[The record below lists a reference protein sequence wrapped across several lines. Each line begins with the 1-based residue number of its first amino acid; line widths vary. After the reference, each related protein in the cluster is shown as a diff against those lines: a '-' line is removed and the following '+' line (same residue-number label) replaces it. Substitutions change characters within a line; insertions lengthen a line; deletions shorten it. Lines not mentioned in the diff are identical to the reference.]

1 MNWIYE
7 FPFQLTIDTSAID
20 KGVRSFALTFD
31 AVLRVIRQGLTS
43 ILVLISDILT
53 FIPWW
58 VLVLLVI
65 GLYFKQSKRI
75 WMSLIYG
82 GLLSLIGLIGFWPLM
97 ISTLSIVITAVILS
111 VVLGFPLGL
120 LLSLSERA
128 NLIMR
133 PVLDT
138 MQTMPVFVYLIP
150 AMLLFG
156 LGRVPA
162 VMATVIYAIVPI
174 IRLTNLGIRQVNPE
188 IVEAS
193 RSFGATTIQTLI
205 KVQIPQAFTTIMAG
219 LNQTLM
225 MAMAMVVTASM
236 IGAPG
241 LGAEVLIAVNRIEIG
256 RGLVSGSAV
265 VILAII
271 LDRLSQGWVKP
282 TSEEDG
288 V

>member
-1 MNWIYE
+1 MNWIYD
-7 FPFQLTIDTSAID
+7 FPFQLTIDTAAID
-20 KGVRSFALTFD
+20 EGVRAFALTFD
-31 AVLRVIRQGLTS
+31 AVLRVIRQGLTTT
-43 ILVLISDILT
+43 LLTISDVLT

-58 VLVLLVI
+58 VMVLLVI
-65 GLYFKQSKRI
+65 VLSYQQSKRI
-75 WMSLIYG
+75 WISLMYG
-82 GLLSLIGLIGFWPLM
+82 ALLSLIGLVGLWPLM
-97 ISTLSIVITAVILS
+97 LSTLSIVVTAVILS
-111 VVLGFPLGL
+111 VALGFPLGL
-120 LLSLSERA
+120 ILSLSERA
-128 NLIMR
+128 NMIIR

-188 IVEAS
+188 IIEAS
-193 RSFGATTIQTLI
+193 RSFGATTLQTLI

-256 RGLVSGSAV
+256 RGLVSGSAI
-265 VILAII
+265 VIVAII
-271 LDRLSQGWVKP
+271 LDRLSQGWVK
-282 TSEEDG
+282 TSSQEES

>member
-31 AVLRVIRQGLTS
+31 SVLRVIRQGLTS
-43 ILVLISDILT
+43 TLLAISDILT

-65 GLYFKQSKRI
+65 VLYFMQSKKI
-75 WMSLIYG
+75 GMSLLYG
-82 GLLSLIGLIGFWPLM
+82 GLLSLIGFAGLWTLM

-111 VVLGFPLGL
+111 VALGFPFGL

-128 NLIMR
+128 NQIMR

-150 AMLLFG
+150 ALLLFG

-205 KVQIPQAFTTIMAG
+205 KVQIPQSFTTIMAG

-241 LGAEVLIAVNRIEIG
+241 LGMEVLISVNRIEVG
-256 RGLVSGSAV
+256 RGLVSGTAI
-265 VILAII
+265 VIVAII

-282 TSEEDG
+282 HTEEESL
-288 V
+288 

>member
-43 ILVLISDILT
+43 ILVLISDLLT
-53 FIPWW
+53 LIPWW

-82 GLLSLIGLIGFWPLM
+82 GLLSLIGFIGFWPLM

-111 VVLGFPLGL
+111 VILGFPLGL

-128 NLIMR
+128 NMIMR

-193 RSFGATTIQTLI
+193 RSFGATTLQTLI

-256 RGLVSGSAV
+256 RGLVSGSTV

>member
-7 FPFQLTIDTSAID
+7 FPFQLTIDTSSID

-31 AVLRVIRQGLTS
+31 AVLRVIRQGLTT
-43 ILVLISDILT
+43 VLLAISDLLT

-65 GLYFKQSKRI
+65 VLYFKQSKRL
-75 WMSLIYG
+75 WMSIIYG
-82 GLLSLIGLIGFWPLM
+82 VLLSMIGMIGLWPLM

-111 VVLGFPLGL
+111 VAIGFPLGL

-128 NLIMR
+128 NMIMR

-150 AMLLFG
+150 ALLLFG

-162 VMATVIYAIVPI
+162 VMATIIYAIVPI

-193 RSFGATTIQTLI
+193 RSFGATTLQTLI

-241 LGAEVLIAVNRIEIG
+241 LGAEVLIAVNRIEVG
-256 RGLVSGSAV
+256 RGLVSGSAI
-265 VILAII
+265 VIVAII

-282 TSEEDG
+282 NEEEG
-288 V
+288 I

>member
-31 AVLRVIRQGLTS
+31 SVLRVIRQGLTNTLLT
-43 ILVLISDILT
+43 IYDLLT

-65 GLYFKQSKRI
+65 GLYFKQSKKI
-75 WMSLIYG
+75 GMSLLYG
-82 GLLSLIGLIGFWPLM
+82 GLLSLIGFTGLWTLM

-111 VVLGFPLGL
+111 VMLGFPFGL

-128 NLIMR
+128 NRIMR

-241 LGAEVLIAVNRIEIG
+241 LGMEVLISVNRIEVG
-256 RGLVSGSAV
+256 RGLVSGTAI
-265 VILAII
+265 VIVAII
-271 LDRLSQGWVKP
+271 LDRLSQGWVKSQ
-282 TSEEDG
+282 TEEESL
-288 V
+288 

>member
-31 AVLRVIRQGLTS
+31 AVLRVIRQGLTT
-43 ILVLISDILT
+43 VLLAISDLLT

-65 GLYFKQSKRI
+65 VLYFKQSKRL
-75 WMSLIYG
+75 WMSIIYG
-82 GLLSLIGLIGFWPLM
+82 VLLSMIGMIGLWPLM

-111 VVLGFPLGL
+111 VVIGFPLGL

-128 NLIMR
+128 NMIMR

-150 AMLLFG
+150 ALLLFG

-162 VMATVIYAIVPI
+162 VMATIIYAIVPI

-193 RSFGATTIQTLI
+193 RSFGATTLQTLI

-241 LGAEVLIAVNRIEIG
+241 LGAEVLIAVNRIEVG
-256 RGLVSGSAV
+256 RGLVSGSAI
-265 VILAII
+265 VIVAII

-282 TSEEDG
+282 SEEEG
-288 V
+288 I

>member
-20 KGVRSFALTFD
+20 QGVRSFALTFD
-31 AVLRVIRQGLTS
+31 AVLRVIRQGLTT
-43 ILVLISDILT
+43 ILLAISDLLT

-65 GLYFKQSKRI
+65 VLYFKQSKRL
-75 WMSLIYG
+75 WMSIIYG
-82 GLLSLIGLIGFWPLM
+82 VLLSMIGMIGLWPLM

-111 VVLGFPLGL
+111 VAIGFPLGL

-128 NLIMR
+128 NMIMR

-150 AMLLFG
+150 ALLLFG

-162 VMATVIYAIVPI
+162 VMATIIYAIVPI

-193 RSFGATTIQTLI
+193 RSFGATTLQTLI

-241 LGAEVLIAVNRIEIG
+241 LGAEVLIAVNRIEVG
-256 RGLVSGSAV
+256 RGLVSGSAI
-265 VILAII
+265 VIVAII

-282 TSEEDG
+282 NEEEG
-288 V
+288 I

>member
-20 KGVRSFALTFD
+20 RGVRSFALTFD
-31 AVLRVIRQGLTS
+31 AVLRVIRQGLTT
-43 ILVLISDILT
+43 ILLAISDLLT

-58 VLVLLVI
+58 VLLLLVI
-65 GLYFKQSKRI
+65 ALYFKQSKRL
-75 WMSLIYG
+75 WMAILYG
-82 GLLSLIGLIGFWPLM
+82 VLLSMIGMIGLWPLM

-111 VVLGFPLGL
+111 VVIGFPLGL

-128 NLIMR
+128 NMIMR

-150 AMLLFG
+150 ALLLFG

-162 VMATVIYAIVPI
+162 VMATIIYAIVPI

-193 RSFGATTIQTLI
+193 RSFGATTLQTLI

-241 LGAEVLIAVNRIEIG
+241 LGAEVLIAVNRIEVG
-256 RGLVSGSAV
+256 RGLVSGSAI
-265 VILAII
+265 VIVAII

-282 TSEEDG
+282 SEEEG
-288 V
+288 I

>member
-31 AVLRVIRQGLTS
+31 AVLRVIRQGLTN
-43 ILVLISDILT
+43 ILLTISDILT

-58 VLVLLVI
+58 VLVLFVI
-65 GLYFKQSKRI
+65 VLYFKQSKKI
-75 WMSLIYG
+75 GMSLVYG
-82 GLLSLIGLIGFWPLM
+82 GLLALIGFTGLWTLM

-111 VVLGFPLGL
+111 VALGFPFGL

-128 NLIMR
+128 NRIMR

-150 AMLLFG
+150 ALLLFG

-241 LGAEVLIAVNRIEIG
+241 LGMEVLISVNRIEVG
-256 RGLVSGSAV
+256 RGLVSGTAI
-265 VILAII
+265 VIVAII

-282 TSEEDG
+282 HSEEESL
-288 V
+288 

>member
-31 AVLRVIRQGLTS
+31 SVLRVIRQGLTN
-43 ILVLISDILT
+43 ILLTISDILT

-58 VLVLLVI
+58 VLVLFVI
-65 GLYFKQSKRI
+65 VLYFKQSKKLG
-75 WMSLIYG
+75 MSLVYG
-82 GLLSLIGLIGFWPLM
+82 GLLALIGFAGLWSLM

-111 VVLGFPLGL
+111 VALGFPFGL

-128 NLIMR
+128 NRIMR

-150 AMLLFG
+150 ALLLFG

-241 LGAEVLIAVNRIEIG
+241 LGMEVLISVNRIEVG
-256 RGLVSGSAV
+256 RGLVSGTAI
-265 VILAII
+265 VIVAII

-282 TSEEDG
+282 HSEEESL
-288 V
+288 

>member
-31 AVLRVIRQGLTS
+31 AVLRVIRQGLIT
-43 ILVLISDILT
+43 VLLAISDLLT

-65 GLYFKQSKRI
+65 ALYFKQSKRL
-75 WMSLIYG
+75 WMSIIYG
-82 GLLSLIGLIGFWPLM
+82 VLLSMIGMIGLWPLM

-111 VVLGFPLGL
+111 VVIGFPLGL

-128 NLIMR
+128 NMIMR

-150 AMLLFG
+150 ALLLFG

-162 VMATVIYAIVPI
+162 VMATIIYAIVPI

-193 RSFGATTIQTLI
+193 RSFGATTLQTLI

-241 LGAEVLIAVNRIEIG
+241 LGAEVLIAVNRIEVG
-256 RGLVSGSAV
+256 RGLVSGSAI
-265 VILAII
+265 VIVAII

-282 TSEEDG
+282 SEEEG
-288 V
+288 I

>member
-31 AVLRVIRQGLTS
+31 SVLRVIRQGLTNTLLT
-43 ILVLISDILT
+43 IYDLLT

-65 GLYFKQSKRI
+65 GLYFKQSKKI
-75 WMSLIYG
+75 GMSLLYG
-82 GLLSLIGLIGFWPLM
+82 GLLSLIGFTGLWTLM

-111 VVLGFPLGL
+111 VMLGFPFGL

-128 NLIMR
+128 NKIMR

-241 LGAEVLIAVNRIEIG
+241 LGMEVLISVNRIEVG
-256 RGLVSGSAV
+256 RGLVSGTAI
-265 VILAII
+265 VIVAII
-271 LDRLSQGWVKP
+271 LDRLSQGWVKSQ
-282 TSEEDG
+282 TEEESL
-288 V
+288 

>member
-31 AVLRVIRQGLTS
+31 SVLRVIRQGLTTTLLT
-43 ILVLISDILT
+43 IYDLLT

-58 VLVLLVI
+58 VLVLIVI
-65 GLYFKQSKRI
+65 GLYFKQSKKI
-75 WMSLIYG
+75 GMSLLYG
-82 GLLSLIGLIGFWPLM
+82 GLLALIGFTGLWTLM
-97 ISTLSIVITAVILS
+97 LSTLSIVITAVILS
-111 VVLGFPLGL
+111 VLFGFPFGL

-128 NLIMR
+128 NKIMR

-174 IRLTNLGIRQVNPE
+174 IRLTNLGIRQVNHE

-241 LGAEVLIAVNRIEIG
+241 LGMEVLISVNRIEVG
-256 RGLVSGSAV
+256 RGLVSGTAI
-265 VILAII
+265 VIVAII

-282 TSEEDG
+282 QTEEESL
-288 V
+288 

>member
-43 ILVLISDILT
+43 ILVLISDLLT
-53 FIPWW
+53 LIPWW

-82 GLLSLIGLIGFWPLM
+82 GLLSLIGFIGFWPLM

-111 VVLGFPLGL
+111 VILGFPLGL

-128 NLIMR
+128 NMIMR

-150 AMLLFG
+150 AMILFG

-193 RSFGATTIQTLI
+193 KSFGATTLQTLI

-256 RGLVSGSAV
+256 RGLVSGSTV

>member
-193 RSFGATTIQTLI
+193 KSFGATTIQTLI

>member
-128 NLIMR
+128 NMIMR

-193 RSFGATTIQTLI
+193 KSFGATTIQTLI

>member
-20 KGVRSFALTFD
+20 RGVRSFALTFD
-31 AVLRVIRQGLTS
+31 SVLKVIRQGLTN
-43 ILVLISDILT
+43 ILLAISDLLT

-58 VLVLLVI
+58 VLVLFVI
-65 GLYFKQSKRI
+65 VLYFKQSKKI
-75 WMSLIYG
+75 GMSLLYG
-82 GLLSLIGLIGFWPLM
+82 GLLSLIGFTGLWTLM

-111 VVLGFPLGL
+111 VLLGFPFGL

-128 NLIMR
+128 NRIMR

-150 AMLLFG
+150 ALLLFG

-193 RSFGATTIQTLI
+193 RSFGATTLQTLI
-205 KVQIPQAFTTIMAG
+205 KVQIPQAFVTIMAG

-241 LGAEVLIAVNRIEIG
+241 LGMEVLISVNRIEVG
-256 RGLVSGSAV
+256 RGLVSGTAI
-265 VILAII
+265 VIVAII

-282 TSEEDG
+282 HTEEESL
-288 V
+288 

>member
-1 MNWIYE
+1 MNWIYD
-7 FPFQLTIDTSAID
+7 FPFQLTIDTAAID
-20 KGVRSFALTFD
+20 EGVRAFALTFD
-31 AVLRVIRQGLTS
+31 AVLRVIRQGLTTT
-43 ILVLISDILT
+43 LLTISDVLT

-58 VLVLLVI
+58 VMVLLVVV
-65 GLYFKQSKRI
+65 LSYQQSKRI
-75 WMSLIYG
+75 WISLMYG
-82 GLLSLIGLIGFWPLM
+82 ALLSLIGLVGLWPLM
-97 ISTLSIVITAVILS
+97 LSTLSIVVTAVILS
-111 VVLGFPLGL
+111 VALGFPLGL
-120 LLSLSERA
+120 ILSLSERA
-128 NLIMR
+128 NMIMR

-193 RSFGATTIQTLI
+193 RSFGATTLQTLI

-256 RGLVSGSAV
+256 RGLVSGSAI
-265 VILAII
+265 VIVAII
-271 LDRLSQGWVKP
+271 LDRLSQGWVK
-282 TSEEDG
+282 TSSQEES

>member
-31 AVLRVIRQGLTS
+31 SVLRVIRQGLTN
-43 ILVLISDILT
+43 ILLSISDILT

-58 VLVLLVI
+58 VLVLVVI
-65 GLYFKQSKRI
+65 GLYYKQSKKI
-75 WMSLIYG
+75 GMSLLYG
-82 GLLSLIGLIGFWPLM
+82 GLLALIGFTGLWTLM

-111 VVLGFPLGL
+111 VTLGFPLGL

-128 NLIMR
+128 NRIMR

-150 AMLLFG
+150 ALLLFG

-241 LGAEVLIAVNRIEIG
+241 LGMEVLISVNRIEVG
-256 RGLVSGSAV
+256 RGLVSGSAI
-265 VILAII
+265 VIVAII

-282 TSEEDG
+282 QNEEEG
-288 V
+288 I

>member
-1 MNWIYE
+1 M
-7 FPFQLTIDTSAID
+7 
-20 KGVRSFALTFD
+20 
-31 AVLRVIRQGLTS
+31 
-43 ILVLISDILT
+43 
-53 FIPWW
+53 
-58 VLVLLVI
+58 
-65 GLYFKQSKRI
+65 
-75 WMSLIYG
+75 YG
-82 GLLSLIGLIGFWPLM
+82 ALLSLIGLVGLWPLM
-97 ISTLSIVITAVILS
+97 LSTLSIVVTAVILS
-111 VVLGFPLGL
+111 VALGFPLGL
-120 LLSLSERA
+120 ILSLSERA
-128 NLIMR
+128 NMIMR

-193 RSFGATTIQTLI
+193 RSFGATTLQTLI

-256 RGLVSGSAV
+256 RGLVSGSAI
-265 VILAII
+265 VIVAII
-271 LDRLSQGWVKP
+271 LDRLSQGWVK
-282 TSEEDG
+282 TSSQEES

>member
-31 AVLRVIRQGLTS
+31 SVLRVIRQGLTTTLLT
-43 ILVLISDILT
+43 IYDLLT

-65 GLYFKQSKRI
+65 GLYFKQSKKI
-75 WMSLIYG
+75 GMSLLYG
-82 GLLSLIGLIGFWPLM
+82 GLLALIGFTGLWTLM
-97 ISTLSIVITAVILS
+97 LSTLSIVITAVILS
-111 VVLGFPLGL
+111 VLLGFPFGL

-128 NLIMR
+128 NRIMR

-241 LGAEVLIAVNRIEIG
+241 LGMEVLISVNRIEVG
-256 RGLVSGSAV
+256 RGLVSGTAI
-265 VILAII
+265 VIVAII

-282 TSEEDG
+282 QTEEESL
-288 V
+288 

>member
-31 AVLRVIRQGLTS
+31 AVLRVIRQGLAN
-43 ILVLISDILT
+43 ILVTISDILT

-58 VLVLLVI
+58 VLVGLVI
-65 GLYFKQSKRI
+65 ALYFKQSKRI

-128 NLIMR
+128 NMIMR

-271 LDRLSQGWVKP
+271 IDRLSQGWVKP
-282 TSEEDG
+282 TTEEDG
-288 V
+288 I

>member
-20 KGVRSFALTFD
+20 QGVRSFALTFD
-31 AVLRVIRQGLTS
+31 AVLRVIRQGLTT
-43 ILVLISDILT
+43 ILLAISDLLT

-58 VLVLLVI
+58 VLVLAVI
-65 GLYFKQSKRI
+65 ALYFKQSKRLWLSI
-75 WMSLIYG
+75 IYG
-82 GLLSLIGLIGFWPLM
+82 VLLSMIGMIGLWPLM

-111 VVLGFPLGL
+111 VAIGFPLGL

-128 NLIMR
+128 NMIMR

-150 AMLLFG
+150 ALLLFG

-162 VMATVIYAIVPI
+162 VMATIIYAIVPI

-193 RSFGATTIQTLI
+193 RSFGATTLQTLV

-241 LGAEVLIAVNRIEIG
+241 LGAEVLIAVNRIEVG
-256 RGLVSGSAV
+256 RGLVSGSAI
-265 VILAII
+265 VIVAII

-282 TSEEDG
+282 SEEEG
-288 V
+288 I

>member
-271 LDRLSQGWVKP
+271 IDRLSQGWVKP
-282 TSEEDG
+282 TTEEDG
-288 V
+288 I

>member
-20 KGVRSFALTFD
+20 QGVRSFALTFD
-31 AVLRVIRQGLTS
+31 AVLRVIRQGLTT
-43 ILVLISDILT
+43 VLLAISDLLT

-65 GLYFKQSKRI
+65 VLYFKQSKRL
-75 WMSLIYG
+75 WMSIIYG
-82 GLLSLIGLIGFWPLM
+82 VLLSMIGMIGLWPLM

-111 VVLGFPLGL
+111 VVIGFPLGL

-128 NLIMR
+128 NMIMR

-150 AMLLFG
+150 ALLLFG

-162 VMATVIYAIVPI
+162 VMATIIYAIVPI

-193 RSFGATTIQTLI
+193 RSFGATTLQTLI

-241 LGAEVLIAVNRIEIG
+241 LGAEVLIAVNRIEVG
-256 RGLVSGSAV
+256 RGLVSGSAI
-265 VILAII
+265 VIVAII

-282 TSEEDG
+282 NEEEG
-288 V
+288 I

>member
-1 MNWIYE
+1 M
-7 FPFQLTIDTSAID
+7 
-20 KGVRSFALTFD
+20 
-31 AVLRVIRQGLTS
+31 
-43 ILVLISDILT
+43 
-53 FIPWW
+53 
-58 VLVLLVI
+58 
-65 GLYFKQSKRI
+65 
-75 WMSLIYG
+75 
-82 GLLSLIGLIGFWPLM
+82 
-97 ISTLSIVITAVILS
+97 
-111 VVLGFPLGL
+111 
-120 LLSLSERA
+120 
-128 NLIMR
+128 IMR
-133 PVLDT
+133 PFLDT

-174 IRLTNLGIRQVNPE
+174 IRLTNLGIRQVNPK
-188 IVEAS
+188 IVES
-193 RSFGATTIQTLI
+193 SKSFGATTLQTLI

-219 LNQTLM
+219 LNQILM

-256 RGLVSGSAV
+256 RGLVSGSTV

-288 V
+288 YEHDFKS

>member
-20 KGVRSFALTFD
+20 RGVHSFALTFD
-31 AVLRVIRQGLTS
+31 AVLRVIRQGLTT
-43 ILVLISDILT
+43 ILLAISDLLT

-65 GLYFKQSKRI
+65 ALYFKQSKRL
-75 WMSLIYG
+75 WMAILYG
-82 GLLSLIGLIGFWPLM
+82 VLLSMIGMIGLWPLM

-111 VVLGFPLGL
+111 VALGFPLGL

-128 NLIMR
+128 NMIMR

-150 AMLLFG
+150 ALLLFG

-162 VMATVIYAIVPI
+162 VMATIIYAIVPI
-174 IRLTNLGIRQVNPE
+174 IRLTNLGIRQVNAE

-193 RSFGATTIQTLI
+193 RSFGATTLQTLV

-241 LGAEVLIAVNRIEIG
+241 LGAEVLIAVNRIEVG
-256 RGLVSGSAV
+256 RGLVSGSAI
-265 VILAII
+265 VIVAII

-282 TSEEDG
+282 TEEEG

>member
-31 AVLRVIRQGLTS
+31 AVLRVIRQGLTT
-43 ILVLISDILT
+43 VLLAISDLLT

-65 GLYFKQSKRI
+65 VLYFKQSKRL
-75 WMSLIYG
+75 WMSIIYG
-82 GLLSLIGLIGFWPLM
+82 VLLSMIGMIGLWPLM

-111 VVLGFPLGL
+111 VAIGFPLGL

-128 NLIMR
+128 NMIMR

-150 AMLLFG
+150 ALLLFG

-162 VMATVIYAIVPI
+162 VMATIIYAIVPI

-193 RSFGATTIQTLI
+193 RSFGATTLQTLI

-241 LGAEVLIAVNRIEIG
+241 LGAEVLIAVNRIEVG
-256 RGLVSGSAV
+256 RGLVSGSAI
-265 VILAII
+265 VIVAII

-282 TSEEDG
+282 SEEEG
-288 V
+288 K

>member
-20 KGVRSFALTFD
+20 QGVRSFALTFD
-31 AVLRVIRQGLTS
+31 AVLRVIRQGLTT
-43 ILVLISDILT
+43 VLLAISDLLT

-65 GLYFKQSKRI
+65 VLYFKQSKRL
-75 WMSLIYG
+75 WMSIIYG
-82 GLLSLIGLIGFWPLM
+82 VLLSMIGMIGLWPLM

-111 VVLGFPLGL
+111 VAIGFPLGL

-128 NLIMR
+128 NMIMR

-150 AMLLFG
+150 ALLLFG

-162 VMATVIYAIVPI
+162 VMATIIYAIVPI

-193 RSFGATTIQTLI
+193 RSFGATTLQTLI

-241 LGAEVLIAVNRIEIG
+241 LGAEVLIAVNRIEVG
-256 RGLVSGSAV
+256 RGLVSGSAI
-265 VILAII
+265 VIVAII

-282 TSEEDG
+282 SEEEG
-288 V
+288 I